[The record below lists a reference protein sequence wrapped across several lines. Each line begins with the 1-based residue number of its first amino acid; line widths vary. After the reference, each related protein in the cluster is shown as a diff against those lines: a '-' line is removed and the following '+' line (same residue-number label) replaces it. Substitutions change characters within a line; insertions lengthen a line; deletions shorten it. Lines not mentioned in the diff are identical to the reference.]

1 MKQITIFEKN
11 DTVYFLK
18 EGTNINV
25 NGTEY
30 QFRFVSN
37 GVVVST
43 NRNDNNEYYV
53 TIKCGAV
60 TSQIPQHNVFAS
72 YKEAE
77 EKAKA
82 INHKNIGEVRDVLK
96 VMEGNYPL

>member
-1 MKQITIFEKN
+1 MRTITVFEKN
-11 DTVYFLK
+11 DIVYFLK

-43 NRNDNNEYYV
+43 DRIDNDEYV

-60 TSQIPQHNVFAS
+60 TSQIPQHYVFAS

-77 EKAKA
+77 EKAKT
-82 INHKNIGEVRDVLK
+82 INKKNIGEVRDVIK